1 MPLPRGMAALAIAWI
16 VASFAITVGSRTPI
30 QPTSGAY
37 TPEVRTFLA
46 LLALGG
52 CVLWPVGRIMLAPD
66 GFCRRRTALDAAT
79 LVVLLQAIYW
89 PTHLVTSWPLMRA
102 LAIDALLCGWVIAF
116 GAAIAWATG
125 PGRRRA
131 GWAIACIALAGGG
144 AVLDAMGIRAPLPEI
159 AGPFA
164 ALLTLAPLGAA
175 GSGPAHW
182 ELAAW
187 PWVVAFTAWCLLMR
201 AAPEGS
207 RVAPLEGFR

>member
-16 VASFAITVGSRTPI
+16 VASFAITVGSRSPI

-52 CVLWPVGRIMLAPD
+52 CILWPVGRITLAPD
-66 GFCRRRTALDAAT
+66 AFGRRRAALDVAT

-89 PTHLVTSWPLMRA
+89 PTHLVTSWPLARA
-102 LAIDALLCGWVIAF
+102 LAIDALLCGWVVAF

-125 PGRRRA
+125 PGRRR
-131 GWAIACIALAGGG
+131 GRWAIACVALAGGG
-144 AVLDAMGIRAPLPEI
+144 AALDAMGVRAPLPEM

-175 GSGPAHW
+175 GSQPVQW

-187 PWVVAFTAWCLLMR
+187 PWAGALAAWALLLR
-201 AAPEGS
+201 AAPGRS
-207 RVAPLEGFR
+207 PVASPEGFR